1 MFGWGRK
8 RAVENRAKQIV
19 RMVAFIKHGMRTQ
32 SYEQFLGS
40 FSNPGD
46 EPTPIQRYRREARF
60 VMRMSRSC
68 SYAAT
73 VSFANDA
80 DGRRPF
86 ISLRGAG
93 NDFGVLIITDPHA
106 EGATI
111 DLYVESGKQAGRDAV
126 AMVQLLQSTP
136 NWDSFATIERE
147 LSGFI

>member
-8 RAVENRAKQIV
+8 AAIEKRAKQLL
-19 RMVAFIKHGMRTQ
+19 RMLAFIKHGMRTL
-32 SYEQFLGS
+32 SYDQFLGN

-46 EPTPIQRYRREARF
+46 EPIEIERYRREAHF

-68 SYAAT
+68 WYRAS

-86 ISLRGAG
+86 ISLQGAG

-106 EGATI
+106 AGATI
-111 DLYVESGKQAGRDAV
+111 DLYVEPGKKVGRDAR
-126 AMVQLLQSTP
+126 AIVQLLQTTP
-136 NWDSFATIERE
+136 NWDTFATIEQAM
-147 LSGFI
+147 SGLI